1 INRCQF
7 SYGYLLRG
15 EPPLTCDKCRS
26 DLSVEL
32 GLVPWDASKMNIAI
46 CTYVISIFLVNYA
59 QPENACAKSAILE
72 LGGDATITGLFNIHK
87 GPNCSEGDPTGLQQM
102 AAAAW
107 IVNTLNQNNFLPGI
121 KIGIDLY
128 DACTT
133 DLDELMKSFTNENCK
148 KSYNLGLL
156 TIPELE
162 QNLLSVSSSNDTLI
176 FFTDS
181 QSPKQLL
188 IDTTVNVLVSLNWTK
203 VDYLFAPS
211 EAFLY
216 TFNKRSYHN
225 GICIAKQHVLPD
237 FQNMHWKH
245 LLHRA
250 VLMERNNTLI
260 VLFGTWE
267 QMLSVVEALSVLNSS
282 IQWILVTLRNAY
294 S

>member
-1 INRCQF
+1 
-7 SYGYLLRG
+7 
-15 EPPLTCDKCRS
+15 
-26 DLSVEL
+26 
-32 GLVPWDASKMNIAI
+32 
-46 CTYVISIFLVNYA
+46 
-59 QPENACAKSAILE
+59 
-72 LGGDATITGLFNIHK
+72 
-87 GPNCSEGDPTGLQQM
+87 M